1 MLHLSVLVDFRK
13 VLPFEQ
19 RIKEEQDQFSL
30 EQQGNL
36 KFESRQF
43 ACDCLDILQ
52 DSFLELQN
60 SVPECIPDILRTDVL
75 ATRGN
80 ILWDMPDILFTQTSV
95 MIVIPN
101 ERQSFVDILE
111 KQDVEKVFD
120 SIGVQLVGSLNEF
133 LKKSS

>member
-80 ILWDMPDILFTQTSV
+80 IL
-95 MIVIPN
+95 
-101 ERQSFVDILE
+101 
-111 KQDVEKVFD
+111 
-120 SIGVQLVGSLNEF
+120 
-133 LKKSS
+133 